1 MTNIVPQSPDN
12 NQGPWADFENFLRSE
27 LTANGNQEMY
37 VISGPLGVGGTG
49 SNGGITTSIAGGQIT
64 VPAFTWKVVLV
75 LPWGDDDISRASCSS
90 RTMAILMPNTQGIR
104 NDPWQN
110 YLTTVDS
117 IEALDRLQLLF
128 KSAGGRTEL
137 Y

>member
-1 MTNIVPQSPDN
+1 
-12 NQGPWADFENFLRSE
+12 
-27 LTANGNQEMY
+27 MY
-37 VISGPLGVGGTG
+37 IISGAHGVGGTG
-49 SNGGITTSIAGGQIT
+49 SNGGITTSIAGGQVT

-75 LPWGDDDISRASCSS
+75 LPLGDDDISRASCSS

-117 IEALDRLQLLF
+117 IEALTGYNFFSNLPEAR
-128 KSAGGRTEL
+128 AEL